1 MQESLSTPK
10 ENDLGPSTG
19 AANSDVVAQQQQ
31 ASSAVQPS
39 LTSRRFIVLYT
50 GGPIVL
56 INLFIYLSFVLV
68 KQKQIPTTVAAAKI
82 RRFCYLGTFDMPVYT
97 PTIFDLTV
105 ECHFEKL
112 RALCGDVNDTELV
125 ECLSSVLD
133 TGNAEYLP
141 RRDEALLVLAIDL
154 STRSNEKQRNSV
166 RAQFPRFVSCDKDLF
181 LFIKFVKRVQKLM
194 ERKTPF
200 SRTVRKAILEW
211 YGIQSLDRLLHMWS
225 VHECNL
231 AMHREILGRCHYSSC
246 NYDAEI
252 MAALRLLTMPSK
264 ELIKWPEYL
273 NPLLKCK
280 EIILGI
286 AKLRMVRTTC
296 AALPIVKEFS
306 FCYEH
311 VPRHMMSDAQLVNE
325 LLPKM
330 SYEQLLQTWP
340 TFLNLYK
347 PYRGEQCNYTELFF
361 DESKL
366 RSANVQPIR
375 LLLQETRQHKHKKVV
390 GT

>member
-1 MQESLSTPK
+1 M
-10 ENDLGPSTG
+10 D
-19 AANSDVVAQQQQ
+19 
-31 ASSAVQPS
+31 
-39 LTSRRFIVLYT
+39 R
-50 GGPIVL
+50 
-56 INLFIYLSFVLV
+56 
-68 KQKQIPTTVAAAKI
+68 I
-82 RRFCYLGTFDMPVYT
+82 RRFCYLGTIDMPVYT
-97 PTIFDLTV
+97 PMIFDLTV
-105 ECHFEKL
+105 ECHIAEL
-112 RALCGDVNDTELV
+112 RVLCGEVNATELV

-154 STRSNEKQRNSV
+154 STRSDEKQRNFV
-166 RAQFPRFVSCDKDLF
+166 RAQFPRLVSCDKDLF
-181 LFIKFVKRVQKLM
+181 LFSKFVKRVQKLL

-211 YGIQSLDRLLHMWS
+211 YSTQSLDRLLHMWS
-225 VHECNL
+225 AHECNL
-231 AMHREILGRCHYSSC
+231 AMHRELLQRCHYSSC
-246 NYDAEI
+246 KYDAEI
-252 MAALRLLTMPSK
+252 KAALRLLTVPSK

-280 EIILGI
+280 ENILGI
-286 AKLRMVRTTC
+286 AKLRLVQTSC
-296 AALPIVKEFS
+296 AALAIVKQLS
-306 FCYEH
+306 LCYEH

-325 LLPKM
+325 LLPNM

-347 PYRGEQCNYTELFF
+347 PYRGGQCNYTELFF

-390 GT
+390 ST